1 MPNVA
6 TCCGV
11 LPCLASRTG
20 PLLKDRSFRVSKT
33 GILEAWRLSEW
44 VNWASVAPQVFIIFS
59 GFQRPKARNVWRPV
73 ADLASTSSS
82 FLKDRNFRL
91 FESSRLGYL
100 ASWANWPSLVCCL
113 GHFLMY
119 SLAFEIQTMSANTMH
134 RAGFAECRCM
144 LILVFCW
151 AIPCDSCCSGAQE
164 AS

>member
-1 MPNVA
+1 VLGTLARKQSCSKVVCMRPEGGAAALSYIFRVLFEFPSDFIRFTGFQLPDVA

-11 LPCLASRTG
+11 LPSLASSSG
-20 PLLKDRSFRVSKT
+20 PLLKDRSFRISKT

-44 VNWASVAPQVFIIFS
+44 VNWASVAPQVFIRFS

-100 ASWANWPSLVCCL
+100 ASWADWPSLAC
-113 GHFLMY
+113 
-119 SLAFEIQTMSANTMH
+119 
-134 RAGFAECRCM
+134 
-144 LILVFCW
+144 
-151 AIPCDSCCSGAQE
+151 
-164 AS
+164 